1 MEKGVA
7 DEKFFLGAYPTTK
20 GKSSIRVSKKNIR
33 RKKTPL
39 PTVLF
44 FLTRGG
50 PQPHSNELGSPSV

>member
-20 GKSSIRVSKKNIR
+20 EKSSIRVSKKNIR

-44 FLTRGG
+44 FFDPGG
-50 PQPHSNELGSPSV
+50 TPTPLE

>member
-7 DEKFFLGAYPTTK
+7 DENFLLGAYPTTK
-20 GKSSIRVSKKNIR
+20 EKSSIRVSKKNIR

-44 FLTRGG
+44 FFDPGG
-50 PQPHSNELGSPSV
+50 TPTPLE